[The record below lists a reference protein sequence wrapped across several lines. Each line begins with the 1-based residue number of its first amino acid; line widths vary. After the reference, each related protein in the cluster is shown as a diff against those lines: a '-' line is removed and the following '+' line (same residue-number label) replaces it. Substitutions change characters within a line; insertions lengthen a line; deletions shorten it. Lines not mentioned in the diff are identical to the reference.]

1 MRANVFTFFFVG
13 GKQADYRGDLIE
25 GFIIFKGFDNV
36 NYTDLLK
43 LLIQV
48 ADVMNLSLMNLT

>member
-1 MRANVFTFFFVG
+1 L
-13 GKQADYRGDLIE
+13 RGDLIE
-25 GFIIFKGFDNV
+25 GFIIFKGFDNI